1 MAALIVII
9 IIICFFVFAVINWE
23 TEDYSVSNSSKSK
36 VISIDLTPYT
46 WKEEFELAGVHI
58 EPNPAYIIQFVK
70 PKHPVKIYHEQD
82 NKYSSRALAVFHEG
96 YNIGYIK
103 EDDIDEVNEL
113 RKKPHLVLIEKS
125 EYQFGGYLYVS
136 VNIYF

>member
-1 MAALIVII
+1 MFFLLITVLVIGAL
-9 IIICFFVFAVINWE
+9 VFLVKIGKENERKE
-23 TEDYSVSNSSKSK
+23 TKNSSK
-36 VISIDLTPYT
+36 VISIDLSPYT

-125 EYQFGGYLYVS
+125 EYQSGGYLYVS